1 MSDSDPAANLDGL
14 RQAIA
19 SGDPAARL
27 RAMGC
32 LRPYPA
38 EDCEPLL
45 LACLE
50 DTTVLVRSMACSGLG
65 YKPTAA
71 GTRALRRMLDDEPD
85 PNVRAEAAN
94 ALARHG
100 GEQASEPLLALYRRD
115 AHWLVRRSIVAAL
128 ADERDVPA
136 GVLAELADLA
146 LADDDVHLQLG
157 GVELLN
163 RLRHD
168 PDRGA
173 AARARLADL
182 RSSDDHRLAAAALE
196 SLLPQDPC

>member
-1 MSDSDPAANLDGL
+1 MNDPGADFDSL
-14 RQAIA
+14 REAVA

-27 RAMGC
+27 KAMAS

-38 EDCEPLL
+38 EVCEPLL
-45 LACLE
+45 LTCLQ
-50 DTTVLVRSMACSGLG
+50 DATVLVRSMACSGLG
-65 YKPTAA
+65 YKPTPT
-71 GTRALRRMLDDEPD
+71 GTLALRAMLDDEPD

-115 AHWLVRRSIVAAL
+115 GHWLVRRSIVAAL
-128 ADERDVPA
+128 ADETGVPA
-136 GVLAELADLA
+136 GVLADLADLA
-146 LADDDVHLQLG
+146 LDDEDVHLQLG

-163 RLRHD
+163 RLRQD
-168 PDRGA
+168 PERGA

-182 RSSDDHRLAAAALE
+182 RSSNDHRLAAAALE

>member
-1 MSDSDPAANLDGL
+1 MSDSDPAADLDGL

-146 LADDDVHLQLG
+146 LVDDDVHLQLG

-182 RSSDDHRLAAAALE
+182 RGSDDHRLAAAALE

>member
-1 MSDSDPAANLDGL
+1 MSDSDPAADLDGL

-182 RSSDDHRLAAAALE
+182 RGSDDHRLAAAALE

>member
-1 MSDSDPAANLDGL
+1 MSDPGADFDSL
-14 RQAIA
+14 REAVA

-27 RAMGC
+27 KAMAS

-38 EDCEPLL
+38 EVCEPLL
-45 LACLE
+45 LTCLQ

-71 GTRALRRMLDDEPD
+71 GTNALRRMLDDEPD

-115 AHWLVRRSIVAAL
+115 GHWLVRRSIVAAL
-128 ADERDVPA
+128 ADETGVPA
-136 GVLAELADLA
+136 GVLADLADLA
-146 LADDDVHLQLG
+146 LGDEDVQLQLG

-168 PDRGA
+168 PERGA

-182 RSSDDHRLAAAALE
+182 RGSDDHRLAAAALE